1 MSIRFTVN
9 GSAFN
14 REIKNS
20 LSRKNSAK
28 IIEGNL
34 KTSNGELIVKKIEK
48 MKKAMISDFLN
59 LPVTREILAGP
70 KSTNTSGTLGGYGNL
85 FSFIGFS
92 EGDKPIEPIVQLL
105 SQTNFRVSRF
115 SPNGTAKLIIE
126 LPSKDQIFKAT
137 PLPWGAGISW
147 AKRIEVGMSGLGMY
161 LNTQSDKS
169 RSSTG
174 VQANKKIRTGKF
186 SNRPYVSAFLNK
198 WQKAFL
204 NIDKDISLGKGV

>member
-1 MSIRFTVN
+1 MTIRFTVN
-9 GSAFN
+9 DSAFN

-20 LSRKNSAK
+20 LSKKNSAK
-28 IIEGNL
+28 TIENNL
-34 KTSNGELIVKKIEK
+34 KTSKGELVVKKIEK
-48 MKKAMISDFLN
+48 MKKAMISDFLK
-59 LPVTREILAGP
+59 LPVTREILAGS

-85 FSFIGFS
+85 FSFIGFA
-92 EGDKPIEPIVQLL
+92 EGDDPVSPIVELL

-137 PLPWGAGISW
+137 PLPWAPGISW
-147 AKRIEVGMSGLGMY
+147 AKSIEVGMSGLGMY
-161 LNTQSDKS
+161 LNTKSDKS
-169 RSSTG
+169 RSSQG
-174 VQANKKIRTGKF
+174 VQADRKIRTGKF
-186 SNRPYVSAFLNK
+186 SNRPYVSSFLSK

>member
-1 MSIRFTVN
+1 MAIRFTVN
-9 GSAFN
+9 GAALD

-28 IIEGNL
+28 NIESNL
-34 KTSNGELIVKKIEK
+34 KTSSGELIVKKIEK
-48 MKKAMISDFLN
+48 MKKIMISDFLN
-59 LPVTREILAGP
+59 LPVTKEILAGP
-70 KSTNTSGTLGGYGNL
+70 KSTNTTGTLGGYGNL

-92 EGDKPIEPIVQLL
+92 EGERPIDPVVQLL

-115 SPNGTAKLIIE
+115 STNGTAKLIIE
-126 LPSKDQIFKAT
+126 LPSKEQIFKAT
-137 PLPWGAGISW
+137 PLPWASGISW

-174 VQANKKIRTGKF
+174 VQSSKKIRTGKF
-186 SNRPYVSAFLNK
+186 SNRPYISAFLSK

-204 NIDKDISLGKGV
+204 NIDRDVSLGKGV